1 MSNSKRTTSSIDY
14 LRSGLRSFRM
24 KTPKSESLIEEI
36 CGRPIRQASNKV
48 TNLEELNRDRVL

>member
-24 KTPKSESLIEEI
+24 KTPKFESLIEEI